1 MTTVQ
6 PTYKLIPPP
15 FCREESCISRTLRI
29 QLKIVERIS
38 TELLVITVFV
48 KPIRSTVSLGS
59 ASIDKYLSAIF
70 ILCYIGA
77 DRIMK
82 QLIKFGFVVSSS
94 LALLFLPL
102 GAKAQVAASS
112 SQANPFSSNLNNNT
126 NSSTVYNVL
135 PANSGASYQS
145 DSNTTVISL
154 TLSFGWSETYVY
166 PAAPTTCPI
175 AISSNDVLT
184 TRIPLGCPIPAVLTP
199 QQLNQAIQQP
209 K

>member
-1 MTTVQ
+1 
-6 PTYKLIPPP
+6 
-15 FCREESCISRTLRI
+15 
-29 QLKIVERIS
+29 
-38 TELLVITVFV
+38 
-48 KPIRSTVSLGS
+48 
-59 ASIDKYLSAIF
+59 
-70 ILCYIGA
+70 
-77 DRIMK
+77 MK
-82 QLIKFGFVVSSS
+82 QKQLLKFGFVVSSS

-102 GAKAQVAASS
+102 GAAQRASAQVAASS

-166 PAAPTTCPI
+166 PAPPTTCPI

-184 TRIPLGCPIPAVLTP
+184 TRIPLGCPIPSVLTP
-199 QQLNQAIQQP
+199 QQLNQANQKP

>member
-1 MTTVQ
+1 
-6 PTYKLIPPP
+6 
-15 FCREESCISRTLRI
+15 
-29 QLKIVERIS
+29 
-38 TELLVITVFV
+38 
-48 KPIRSTVSLGS
+48 
-59 ASIDKYLSAIF
+59 
-70 ILCYIGA
+70 
-77 DRIMK
+77 MK
-82 QLIKFGFVVSSS
+82 QKQLLKFGFVVGSS

-112 SQANPFSSNLNNNT
+112 SQANPYSSNSNLNN

-135 PANSGASYQS
+135 PNSGASYQS